1 MTKPKKPGSSQHNQK
16 LVNALAGLA
25 DGTYEN
31 PNQAAKATGASP
43 ATIDRHLRGSK
54 TRHEVN
60 VKNQALTPAEE
71 SALISFIK
79 RATALGH
86 PIRQEYLRELAE
98 VLRKERVGKEGLSPL
113 GDKWVTRFLQRHPD
127 VKSQVAKSIEKAHV
141 EVIKEQV
148 LEWFKQY
155 REEIEKHGIEEEN
168 IYNMDE
174 SCNVIFLR

>member
-1 MTKPKKPGSSQHNQK
+1 MTKPKKPESSQRTQK
-16 LVNALAGLA
+16 LANALAGLA

-31 PNQAAKATGASP
+31 PNQAAKATGASS
-43 ATIDRHLRGSK
+43 ATIARRMRGGKS
-54 TRHEVN
+54 RREAN

-86 PIRQEYLRELAE
+86 PIRQAYLRELAE
-98 VLRKERVGKEGLSPL
+98 VLRKKGVGKEGLSPL
-113 GDKWVTRFLQRHPD
+113 GQEWVMRFLQRNPD
-127 VKSQVAKSIEKAHV
+127 VKSQVAKSIEKARV
-141 EVIKEQV
+141 EVTKEQV

-155 REEIEKHGIEEEN
+155 REEIEKYGIEEEN

-174 SCNVIFLR
+174 SGYATFLR

>member
-1 MTKPKKPGSSQHNQK
+1 MTKPKTPRSSQDNQK
-16 LVNALAGLA
+16 LMNTLAGLA

-43 ATIDRHLRGSK
+43 ATISCRLRGGL
-54 TRHEVN
+54 TRREAN
-60 VKNQALTPAEE
+60 IKNQALTPSEE

-86 PIRQEYLRELAE
+86 LIRQEYLRELAE
-98 VLRKERVGKEGLSPL
+98 ALQKEHVGRERLSSL

-127 VKSQVAKSIEKAHV
+127 IKSQVTKSIEKARV
-141 EVIKEQV
+141 EVTKEQV

-155 REEIEKHGIEEEN
+155 REEIEKYGIKEEN

-174 SCNVIFLR
+174 SGNTIFLH

>member
-1 MTKPKKPGSSQHNQK
+1 MTKPKKPENSQNTQK
-16 LVNALAGLA
+16 LANALVGLA

-43 ATIDRHLRGSK
+43 ATITRHIHGGK
-54 TRHEVN
+54 TRREAN

-98 VLRKERVGKEGLSPL
+98 VLRKEHVGKGLSHL
-113 GDKWVTRFLQRHPD
+113 GKN
-127 VKSQVAKSIEKAHV
+127 E
-141 EVIKEQV
+141 
-148 LEWFKQY
+148 
-155 REEIEKHGIEEEN
+155 
-168 IYNMDE
+168 
-174 SCNVIFLR
+174 